1 MILSR
6 SLLKLYNP
14 HIITHNSPI
23 NTFPYLSHTISDLD
37 SQIRETIPPE
47 AL

>member
-1 MILSR
+1 MILER
-6 SLLKLYNP
+6 SLLKLFNP

-23 NTFPYLSHTISDLD
+23 NTFPYLTEAISGLG
-37 SQIRETIPPE
+37 SQIRETIPPK